1 MLHGIFF
8 FQITI
13 STVIYSKFFGG
24 YNLNGFSSA
33 ISVCMSLEADA
44 EKVNETLRCCSSVQ
58 LVDAFV
64 LCILSFFKWKDW
76 KEQLNID
83 KGSKPRPY
91 GENLRNQVTKNA
103 TVIVYKNKKRQE
115 ELSREI
121 WTTKICVME

>member
-1 MLHGIFF
+1 MGAFSFIS
-8 FQITI
+8 TI
-13 STVIYSKFFGG
+13 SYSKFFGG
-24 YNLNGFSSA
+24 YNLNGFTSA

-44 EKVNETLRCCSSVQ
+44 EKVNETLRYCRSLQ
-58 LVDAFV
+58 LVEAYFP
-64 LCILSFFKWKDW
+64 CIWALFKQKDW

-83 KGSKPRPY
+83 KGSKPEPY

-121 WTTKICVME
+121 STTKICVME